1 VYTERARTWLN
12 RLPACPG
19 KIKKISLFI
28 SFFLLN
34 FVFLSFYCPDPLVDC
49 QKSSP
54 ILFPLVSKVLV
65 KFLEILALGFGFY
78 IGPVVT
84 LGLEVAKP

>member
-1 VYTERARTWLN
+1 MYTERARTWLN
-12 RLPACPG
+12 RLPAYPG

-28 SFFLLN
+28 TFFLLN
-34 FVFLSFYCPDPLVDC
+34 FVFLSLYCPDPLVDC

-84 LGLEVAKP
+84 LGLEVIKP

>member
-1 VYTERARTWLN
+1 MYTERARTWLN
-12 RLPACPG
+12 RLPAYPG
-19 KIKKISLFI
+19 KIKKISLFYQ
-28 SFFLLN
+28 FLPFE
-34 FVFLSFYCPDPLVDC
+34 FVFLSFFCPDPLVDC